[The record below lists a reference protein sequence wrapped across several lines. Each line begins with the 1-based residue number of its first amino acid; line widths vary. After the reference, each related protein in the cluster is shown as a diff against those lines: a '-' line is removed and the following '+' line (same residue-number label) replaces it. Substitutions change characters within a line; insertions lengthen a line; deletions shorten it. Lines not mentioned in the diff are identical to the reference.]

1 MTLYLYLQTAT
12 LNLYYITFSNFL
24 FTLIPPVSLLKT
36 FLSKA
41 ASRLAVSLLSVQ
53 DSALYVAM
61 GLVNVFYIFIF
72 SALSTD

>member
-1 MTLYLYLQTAT
+1 MKVYLNLQTAV
-12 LNLYYITFSNFL
+12 LNLHYITFSSFHLLNS
-24 FTLIPPVSLLKT
+24 PVSLLKT
-36 FLSKA
+36 FLSKT

-53 DSALYVAM
+53 DSAPYVAI